1 MLKNLIKYL
10 VIIVAVAAVLGT
22 IVYFLK
28 KYRSNSAVEEDFF
41 DSDLEDFQFDA

>member
-1 MLKNLIKYL
+1 MLKNLLKYL
-10 VIIVAVAAVLGT
+10 IIIASIAAVLGT

-41 DSDLEDFQFDA
+41 DSDLEDFQFEA